1 MATGV
6 PNGSIPGAGAP
17 RGPGDTGPLP
27 PQPGGAWTAGRVVS
41 VVIGSLLVLVS
52 LGLLGGGGTMLWAD
66 QSLRS
71 GGYVTSGTATYSTTG
86 YALASE
92 SVNLHWSLLL
102 MGLVG
107 DVRVQVTATNPDRPV
122 FVAIGPADRVRAY
135 LSGTS
140 YTTVTGADT
149 TAMTSHPG
157 TARPAPPQTAGIWVA
172 QAAGTGTQV
181 LQWTAQEGNWA
192 AVAMNPDGSPGVS
205 VRADAGVSAPELFWL
220 AFKVI
225 TGGLFLGLLSAVL
238 IWVPV
243 RLASGAR

>member
-1 MATGV
+1 
-6 PNGSIPGAGAP
+6 
-17 RGPGDTGPLP
+17 
-27 PQPGGAWTAGRVVS
+27 
-41 VVIGSLLVLVS
+41 
-52 LGLLGGGGTMLWAD
+52 
-66 QSLRS
+66 
-71 GGYVTSGTATYSTTG
+71 
-86 YALASE
+86 
-92 SVNLHWSLLL
+92 LLL

>member
-6 PNGSIPGAGAP
+6 PNGSISGAGAP

-27 PQPGGAWTAGRVVS
+27 SQPSGGWTVGRVVS
-41 VVIGSLLVLVS
+41 LVIGSLLAIVS
-52 LGLLGGGGTMLWAD
+52 LALLGGGGTMLWAD

-71 GGYVTSGTATYSTTG
+71 GGYVTSGPATYSTTG

-102 MGLVG
+102 TGLVG
-107 DVRVQVTATNPDRPV
+107 DVRVRVTATNPDSPV
-122 FVAIGPADRVRAY
+122 FVAIGPADRVQAY

-140 YTTVTGADT
+140 YATVTGGGA
-149 TAMTSHPG
+149 TAMTSHHG
-157 TARPAPPQTAGIWVA
+157 TARPVPPQTAGIWVA
-172 QAAGTGTQV
+172 RAAGTGTQV
-181 LQWTAQEGNWA
+181 LRWTAQDGNWA

-205 VRADAGVSAPELFWL
+205 VRADAGVSAPELRWL
-220 AFKVI
+220 ALKVI
-225 TGGLFLGLLSAVL
+225 MGGFLLGVLSAAL